1 MACNFPK
8 TVNLICNFFSN
19 LPGMVVSEIEAGS
32 QWIFTTGCGFFM
44 FGAFGFILPELEDLS

>member
-1 MACNFPK
+1 MAYKLSK
-8 TVNLICNFFSN
+8 TVNLICIFFSN
-19 LPGMVVSEIEAGS
+19 LSGMVVYEVEAGS